1 MVGVQRPRYILA
13 RGLADAMKFALTF
26 LLLIAAVALAQGPKK
41 FERTTDNPLVSA
53 KETAVTIS
61 GKTINISYSAPS
73 VRGRTVFG
81 ENGILKRDDTYPVW
95 RMGADEATQLHTD
108 ADLNINGLAV
118 PKGDYTLWVDM
129 DAGKW
134 QLIVNRKQS
143 WGTEYDKSADVGRT
157 AMTMSKPPAA
167 VEQMRI
173 TLSSAG
179 GNRGKLEAVW
189 ADMAGSVNFTV
200 K

>member
-1 MVGVQRPRYILA
+1 
-13 RGLADAMKFALTF
+13 MKFALTG
-26 LLLIAAVALAQGPKK
+26 LLVIAAVASAQGPKK
-41 FERTTDNPLVSA
+41 FARTAGNASSPA
-53 KETAVTIS
+53 KETAVTIN

-81 ENGILKRDDTYPVW
+81 DSGILKHDGTYPVW

-108 ADLNINGLAV
+108 ADLDINGLAV
-118 PKGDYTLWVDM
+118 PKGDYTLWVDL

-134 QLIVNRKQS
+134 QLIVNKKQS

-157 AMTMSKPPAA
+157 ALTMSKPAAA

-179 GNRGKLEAVW
+179 ANRGKLEVAW